1 MSLSGINQKEMM
13 ALSFLYAL
21 CMWITLVCPS
31 VGTGFVYHF
40 PGIAVQRQRIK
51 SEQSGS
57 TGPPGTGSRTQ
68 LRNWCQYTV
77 SKTVSCQVHNGT
89 ETTVQRVFQGCRWP
103 GPCSKVIS
111 YRTLIRPSF
120 KLTYKQVTALEWRCC
135 PGFVGEECREE
146 CMNCTSFTGMNSRIN
161 TIESKIRLLEEGR
174 ASLPTVSSLPEGS
187 TDNEVDTPQPTPI
200 GPPSYLPPGVPGAV
214 GPPGPAGSPGLPG
227 SAGPPGPAGRPGLPG
242 PIGSKGD
249 RGLPGELGL
258 PGPPGPPGPPG
269 SGFFPVRARGDAFQ
283 VDKQEETGLAAPQI
297 VVGPPGPT
305 GPSGPSGPAGPRG
318 PEGIPG
324 LPGQDGKEGLQGK
337 PGDPGP
343 KGDPG
348 ERGFPG
354 TTGEQGL
361 PGAPGPKGE
370 PGEGLN
376 EGEAVQQLREALKIL
391 AERVLILEHMIGIH
405 DTSEGSGFGSI
416 LDPLSFSTVKT
427 KRLQPVQ
434 TPPQTPA
441 LKERQRQAPL

>member
-1 MSLSGINQKEMM
+1 M

-21 CMWITLVCPS
+21 CMWMSLVCS
-31 VGTGFVYHF
+31 SLGTGFVYHF
-40 PGIAVQRQRIK
+40 PGITVQRQRIK

-77 SKTVSCQVHNGT
+77 SRTVSCQVHNGT

-111 YRTLIRPSF
+111 YRTMIRPSF
-120 KLTYKQVTALEWRCC
+120 KVTYKQVTALEWRCC

-146 CMNCTSFTGMNSRIN
+146 CLNCTSFTDMNSRIN
-161 TIESKIRLLEEGR
+161 AIESKIKLLEEGR
-174 ASLPTVSSLPEGS
+174 SSLQTVSSSPEGS
-187 TDNEVDTPQPTPI
+187 TDNEVDAPQPTPI
-200 GPPSYLPPGVPGAV
+200 GPPSYLPPGGR
-214 GPPGPAGSPGLPG
+214 GPPGPIGPPGLPG
-227 SAGPPGPAGRPGLPG
+227 SAGPPGPAGRAGLPG
-242 PIGSKGD
+242 PFGPKGD
-249 RGLPGELGL
+249 RGLPGEIGL

-269 SGFFPVRARGDAFQ
+269 LDSSPVRVRGDVFH
-283 VDKQEETGLAAPQI
+283 VDNQALPAPQI
-297 VVGPPGPT
+297 TVGPPGPT
-305 GPSGPSGPAGPRG
+305 GPVGPSGPPGPRG
-318 PEGIPG
+318 PAGMPG
-324 LPGQDGKEGLQGK
+324 LPGGDGKDGLQGK
-337 PGDPGP
+337 PGDVGP

-348 ERGFPG
+348 ERGPPG
-354 TTGEQGL
+354 VAGELGL

-405 DTSEGSGFGSI
+405 DNTEGSGFGGI
-416 LDPLSFSTVKT
+416 LDPLSFSTIKT

-434 TPPQTPA
+434 TPPQTPV
-441 LKERQRQAPL
+441 LGQRQRQAPL